1 MEVKFTYSEW
11 KILSE
16 WLHELWQMLI
26 YSTPCGDSEC
36 VPPRVHSCPGNQ
48 STGCPGNCVL
58 IPFSQAG
65 LAHPECHANEIAQLA
80 LFSVMTFLRLSHII
94 VGISCPFLFIDGKY
108 SSLWTDHI
116 LFVYLLADA
125 HCISP
130 RFWLM
135 LKNFPYFDEHFFI
148 LYQNKLNYNLYFM
161 IWETDFTYN
170 VKIHL
175 LWNLTC
181 TLKNI

>member
-1 MEVKFTYSEW
+1 MSFDKCWYIPHPSGYS
-11 KILSE
+11 K
-16 WLHELWQMLI
+16 
-26 YSTPCGDSEC
+26 C

-48 STGCPGNCVL
+48 SIDCPGNCVL
-58 IPFSQAG
+58 IPFPQAG
-65 LAHPECHANEIAQLA
+65 LAHPECHVNGMAQLA
-80 LFSVMTFLRLSHII
+80 LFSVMTFLRLSHVI
-94 VGISCPFLFIDGKY
+94 VGIGYPFLFIDEKY
-108 SSLWTDHI
+108 ASLWTDYI

-125 HCISP
+125 RCISP

-135 LKNFPYFDEHFFI
+135 LKKFSLFWWTFFI

-175 LWNLTC
+175 LWNLTYA
-181 TLKNI
+181 LKNI